1 MTRNPTP
8 DVHSKYGAPMGR
20 TSDHLSGLI
29 IEATDSR
36 FTLRRVPINSGG
48 YDSGGAYW
56 GLGQPLYWWSVE
68 ITEGDARDECSGFFR
83 ASNRKA
89 AKAHILELHPLAR
102 FYR

>member
-1 MTRNPTP
+1 MINPTP
-8 DVHSKYGAPMGR
+8 HVSSRYGAPMGR

-29 IEATDSR
+29 IEETDSR

-56 GLGQPLYWWSVE
+56 GLGQPLFWWSVE

-83 ASNRKA
+83 ASSRDA
-89 AKAHILELHPLAR
+89 AKAHIVEMHPKAR